1 MQLNASHALYA
12 RKGCYFDPT
21 KFFCRLQ
28 KKMGAFGPKA
38 GATSS
43 NIQNKKIVG
52 SSSTFRELDTPIQPT
67 VTSSNPSSEAEA
79 LSNVASG
86 IAASLGLAAEPAA
99 VTSQEFSEMNNPAT
113 STAIGPLSDLEHYEV
128 EESDT
133 LLISYGRVDES
144 PKNEEN
150 ISAEHADN
158 EDISPEHAD
167 NEDISAEHA
176 DNEDISAEHADLSTV
191 ESEKSKELSTVTKSE
206 VDCKGKEVVSQ
217 LAMDWNDEEE
227 ESNA

>member
-1 MQLNASHALYA
+1 
-12 RKGCYFDPT
+12 
-21 KFFCRLQ
+21 
-28 KKMGAFGPKA
+28 MGAFGPKV

-43 NIQNKKIVG
+43 NIENKKNIA
-52 SSSTFRELDTPIQPT
+52 SSTTFQELDTTIQPS

-99 VTSQEFSEMNNPAT
+99 VTSQEFSEMNNHET

-128 EESDT
+128 EESET

-144 PKNEEN
+144 PKDDEN
-150 ISAEHADN
+150 VSTDHADL
-158 EDISPEHAD
+158 
-167 NEDISAEHA
+167 
-176 DNEDISAEHADLSTV
+176 EDISAEHADLSAV

-217 LAMDWNDEEE
+217 LAMDWDDDEEE
-227 ESNA
+227 AAQSNA